1 MTLKKYLLSQ
11 LWIVIS
17 LVLFTM
23 LALRWLPETWQTRGW
38 MWSLMLFYL
47 TGGIFYA
54 LYLRVMNK
62 KQHAFANFFL
72 LSTGIK
78 LLTYI
83 AFIVVYLLFNR
94 SEAKSFLLF
103 FLIYYVV
110 FAVFES
116 RVAMKQQKPR
126 GNFQKDSNPS

>member
-11 LWIVIS
+11 LWIV
-17 LVLFTM
+17 LVLT
-23 LALRWLPETWQTRGW
+23 LITITALHWLPEAWQTRGW
-38 MWSLMLFYL
+38 IWSLMLFYL

-103 FLIYYVV
+103 FLVYYVV

-126 GNFQKDSNPS
+126 GNFQKPGNPS